1 MNAPLTESE
10 FLRDVGEHVMEVMRN
25 DGIYRHIRFRK
36 PGTTCMHFDLIT
48 WPGYLCYTGD
58 MGTYVFT
65 RLVDMFEFFR
75 TDRSHAPRAGRRLAV
90 NLSYWSEKLEAVDGS
105 RRGGSAEEFD
115 AARFRKVVNEYRL
128 DWIRGDAR
136 TLLSKYE
143 RRELW
148 EAVASDVLDRA
159 DDGEQVA
166 FQAANDF
173 EWKPSRYPAWTRRSW
188 RFDDFWDHS
197 FTDYTHRFRWCCF
210 ALAWGIEQY
219 DLQTTPQEVAA

>member
-1 MNAPLTESE
+1 M
-10 FLRDVGEHVMEVMRN
+10 
-25 DGIYRHIRFRK
+25 
-36 PGTTCMHFDLIT
+36 
-48 WPGYLCYTGD
+48 
-58 MGTYVFT
+58 
-65 RLVDMFEFFR
+65 
-75 TDRSHAPRAGRRLAV
+75 

-115 AARFRKVVNEYRL
+115 ATRFRKVVNEYRL

-136 TLLSKYE
+136 TLLSKDE

-173 EWKPSRYPAWTRRSW
+173 DWKPSRYPAWTRRHW